1 MITYLCC
8 VTFAA
13 FVAVDRTTVQA
24 ADVGHTD
31 KDEFDT
37 TLHGPWM
44 KRWEIVHHNRHT
56 ASMLNSTG
64 DSYKP

>member
-1 MITYLCC
+1 MS
-8 VTFAA
+8 
-13 FVAVDRTTVQA
+13 VDRTIIQA

-31 KDEFDT
+31 EDEFDT

-56 ASMLNSTG
+56 AAASMLAGTAG
-64 DSYKP
+64 QQDIYKP